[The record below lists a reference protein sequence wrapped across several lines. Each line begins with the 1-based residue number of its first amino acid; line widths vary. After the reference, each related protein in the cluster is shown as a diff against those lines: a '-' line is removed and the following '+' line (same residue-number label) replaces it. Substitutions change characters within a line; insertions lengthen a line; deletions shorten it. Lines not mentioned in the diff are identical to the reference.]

1 MSADHLTTTPR
12 TIAPAPT
19 GLNAAVLAVLA
30 GADPADIAARHA
42 LGPADLDD
50 AVRTYQAAGL
60 AALERRV
67 DDAWYQVRVEFAD
80 WSAAET
86 VGATTLGPA
95 LDQLRAS
102 EAVTGW
108 WFLRK
113 HPCWRLRL
121 WRADTAAVDRVLDE
135 LTGTGDL
142 ARWWPTVYEPETA
155 AFGGATG
162 INTVHELFCA
172 DSAGVLDYLRRD
184 VSSLGRRELSVLLL
198 SGLMRAAGLDTF
210 ECGDVFDRVARLRP
224 APADADTERLGNL
237 VDNVRLL
244 LSIPDLADS
253 ELFTPGGP
261 VAHAEPWLAALQAAG
276 ERLCHDAAAG
286 QLDRGLRAILTHVV
300 IFHWNRF
307 GLSATSQGTLAW
319 AAATA
324 LLPRS

>member
-1 MSADHLTTTPR
+1 MPTDRLTSTPRTTTP
-12 TIAPAPT
+12 PPT

-30 GADPADIAARHA
+30 GVDPADVAARHA

-50 AVRTYQAAGL
+50 AVRTYQAAGF
-60 AALERRV
+60 AALERRA
-67 DDAWYQVRVEFAD
+67 DDAWYQVRIQFTD

-86 VGATTLGPA
+86 IGATTLGPA
-95 LDQLRAS
+95 LDQLRAD
-102 EAVTGW
+102 EAVTCW

-135 LTGTGDL
+135 LTGTGVIV
-142 ARWWPTVYEPETA
+142 RWWPTVYEPETA

-162 INTVHELFCA
+162 IDTVHELFCA

-184 VSSLGRRELSVLLL
+184 VPSLGRRELSVLLL

-210 ECGDVFDRVARLRP
+210 ECGDVFGRVARLRP

-237 VDNVRLL
+237 VENVRLL
-244 LSIPDLADS
+244 LSLPDLADS

-261 VAHAEPWLAALQAAG
+261 VAHAAPWLVASQSAG
-276 ERLCHDAAAG
+276 ERLGHAAATG
-286 QLDRGLRAILTHVV
+286 HLDRGLRAILAHVV

-307 GLSATSQGTLAW
+307 GLSATTQGILAR

-324 LLPRS
+324 LLPQS